1 MSAAAYDG
9 LNRLF
14 SIDNILLRTVRDAGL
29 GVVDR
34 IGMLK
39 AMIVEE
45 AAGLTGDTPK
55 MLRGQALSS

>member
-14 SIDNILLRTVRDAGL
+14 SIDNVLLRAARGAGL
-29 GVVDR
+29 GALDR
-34 IGMLK
+34 VGMLK
-39 AMIVEE
+39 SMIVEE

-55 MLRGQALSS
+55 MVRGELV